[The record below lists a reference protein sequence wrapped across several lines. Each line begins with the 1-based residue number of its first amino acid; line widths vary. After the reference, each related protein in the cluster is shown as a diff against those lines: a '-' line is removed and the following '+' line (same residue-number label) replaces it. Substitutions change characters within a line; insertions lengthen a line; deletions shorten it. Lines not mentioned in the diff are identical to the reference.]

1 MSKRSS
7 SGILAALAALLA
19 IGALLAGCGSSGGDA
34 TADSGGGGNA
44 AGSNSGGSESLTV
57 GFVVDPSWAQVPVA
71 ETEGYF
77 AKHGVDVKVV
87 NFSTGVEALNALKG
101 GQVDVTTAADFPVA
115 SAIASDP
122 SMRIIDDGSR
132 WNGQRIVARKD
143 AGITSFADLAGK
155 KIGTPLG
162 TTAHYYAAAG
172 LQASGLEADIEQV
185 NPPAIVAALT
195 RGDIDAT
202 SIFEPFQIEAIKAL
216 GSDAVVFEAPKLPY
230 SQHSLY
236 LADADTMENDKT
248 AVSDFL
254 AALQEAEVPLE
265 ERDPSAVAA
274 VAKATGLEPA
284 ITKQILSEFEYKSQ
298 LQPSLADTLT
308 EYAEWAQ
315 ENKFLPSSVQIPD
328 YSQSLDS
335 SALGG

>member
-7 SGILAALAALLA
+7 SGILAALAALIALV
-19 IGALLAGCGSSGGDA
+19 ALLAGCGSSSSDA
-34 TADSGGGGNA
+34 TAESAGGGG
-44 AGSNSGGSESLTV
+44 GSSEGLTL

-122 SMRIIDDGSR
+122 SMKIIDDGSR
-132 WNGQRIVARKD
+132 WNGQRIVARRD
-143 AGITSFADLAGK
+143 AGISSFADLAGK

-185 NPPAIVAALT
+185 DPPTIVAALT
-195 RGDIDAT
+195 RGDIDAA

-216 GSDAVVFEAPKLPY
+216 GSNAVVLKAPKLPY

-236 LADADTMENDKT
+236 LANADTMENDKA
-248 AVSDFL
+248 AVADFL
-254 AALQEAEVPLE
+254 AAIEEAEAPLE
-265 ERDPSAVAA
+265 KRDPSAVAA

-298 LQPSLADTLT
+298 LQPSLAGTLD

-315 ENKFLPSSVQIPD
+315 ENNYLPSSVSIPD
-328 YSQSLDS
+328 YSESLDS

>member
-1 MSKRSS
+1 M
-7 SGILAALAALLA
+7 AALLA
-19 IGALLAGCGSSGGDA
+19 LGALIAGCGSSSDAA
-34 TADSGGGGNA
+34 TADGNGGGNA
-44 AGSNSGGSESLTV
+44 SLTL

-71 ETEGYF
+71 EAEGYF

-87 NFSTGVEALNALKG
+87 DFSTGVEALNALKG
-101 GQVDVTTAADFPVA
+101 GQVDITTAADFPVA

-132 WNGQRIVARKD
+132 WNGQRIVANRED
-143 AGITSFADLAGK
+143 GITSFADLAGK

-172 LQASGLEADIEQV
+172 LQASGIEADVEQV

-216 GSDAVVFEAPKLPY
+216 GKNAVILEAPKLPY

-236 LADADTMENDKT
+236 LANAETMESDKG

-254 AALQEAEVPLE
+254 AALREAEAPLE
-265 ERDPSAVAA
+265 ERDPAAVAA

-284 ITKQILSEFEYKSQ
+284 ITKQILSEFEYKSR
-298 LQPSLADTLT
+298 LQPALAKTLD

-315 ENKFLPSSVQIPD
+315 ENNFLPSSVQIPD
-328 YSQSLDS
+328 YAESLDP
-335 SALGG
+335 SALPKG

>member
-1 MSKRSS
+1 MSNRSS
-7 SGILAALAALLA
+7 VRILATLAALLVL
-19 IGALLAGCGSSGGDA
+19 GALIAGCGSSSDAA
-34 TADSGGGGNA
+34 TADDDGGGG
-44 AGSNSGGSESLTV
+44 GSNASLTL

-71 ETEGYF
+71 EAEGYF

-101 GQVDVTTAADFPVA
+101 GQVDITTAADFPVA

-122 SMRIIDDGSR
+122 SIKIIDDGSR
-132 WNGQRIVARKD
+132 WNGQRIVANRED
-143 AGITSFADLAGK
+143 GITSFADLAGK

-172 LQASGLEADIEQV
+172 LQASGIEADVEQV

-216 GSDAVVFEAPKLPY
+216 GKNAVILEAPKLPY

-236 LADADTMENDKT
+236 LANADTMESDEQ

-254 AALQEAEVPLE
+254 AALREAEAPLE
-265 ERDPSAVAA
+265 ERAPAAVAA

-284 ITKQILSEFEYKSQ
+284 ITKEILSEFEYKSR
-298 LQPSLADTLT
+298 LQPALAKTLD

-315 ENKFLPSSVQIPD
+315 ENNFLPSSVQIPD
-328 YSQSLDS
+328 YTEALNS
-335 SALGG
+335 SALSKR